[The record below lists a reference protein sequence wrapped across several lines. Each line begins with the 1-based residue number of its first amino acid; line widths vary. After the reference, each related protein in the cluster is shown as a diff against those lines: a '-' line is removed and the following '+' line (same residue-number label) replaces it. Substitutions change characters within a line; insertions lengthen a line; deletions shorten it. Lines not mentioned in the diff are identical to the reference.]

1 MQKLMK
7 RTNGPINFRAGHF
20 GISNL
25 LKNQEVNEKVSGRK
39 PLKKLKKVIIKK
51 EFIVHSLPESAP
63 TSNWLE
69 VQLYLRV
76 CIATICHFPGPQE

>member
-1 MQKLMK
+1 MQKLM
-7 RTNGPINFRAGHF
+7 RTTSGPINFQVGHF
-20 GISNL
+20 SIMDL
-25 LKNQEVNEKVSGRK
+25 LKNQKVNEKVGDRK
-39 PLKKLKKVIIKK
+39 LLKKLKKVVIKNG
-51 EFIVHSLPESAP
+51 FNLHLPPESAP